1 MKVLLASDWYTP
13 AINGVVTSVANLKK
27 GLEARGH
34 QVRVLTLSTT
44 RRSYREGDVT
54 YIGSISAE
62 HIYPG
67 ARLRAD
73 LGSSLIKDLE
83 EWGPE
88 VVHTNCEFST
98 FLTAKGIAARCGAP
112 LVHTYHTVYED
123 YTHYF
128 SHSRRVGRRVVR
140 RFSRIIA
147 ARTDCIIVP
156 TEKVRRLLEGYG
168 AKVPLYVIPTGVDMH
183 CGAEELHSDIEEKRR
198 MELRKKLKV
207 PEENSLILYLG
218 RLAREKNC
226 EELIRAMAF
235 LKNRPLTLM
244 IAGGG
249 PCGESLKN
257 LARSLGLG
265 SSVIFTGMIPP
276 SEVSGYYKAA
286 DLFVSAS
293 TSETQGLTYMEA
305 LCSGLPLLCRRDD
318 CLQDVVMD
326 GKNGWLYDSCEELC
340 SRLASFMDAPALSSD
355 LRRNALETGRR
366 YTVEAFAESVEK
378 VYEKH
383 LAERCS
389 HTLA

>member
-1 MKVLLASDWYTP
+1 MKILLASDWYAP

-34 QVRVLTLSTT
+34 QVRILTLSAT

-73 LGSSLIKDLE
+73 LGSSLIRELE
-83 EWGPE
+83 EWGLE

-98 FLTAKGIAARCGAP
+98 FLAAKGIAARCGVP

-156 TEKVRRLLEGYG
+156 TEKVRRLLESYG
-168 AKVPLYVIPTGVDMH
+168 ARAPIYVIPTGVDMP
-183 CGAEELHSDIEEKRR
+183 CGAGELHSEIEEKRR
-198 MELRKKLKV
+198 MELRKKWKV
-207 PEENSLILYLG
+207 PEENTLILYLG

-226 EELIRAMAF
+226 EELIRAMGS
-235 LKNRPLTLM
+235 LRNRRVTLM
-244 IAGGG
+244 VAGGG
-249 PCGESLKN
+249 PCGESLRG

-265 SSVIFTGMIPP
+265 SRVIFTGMIPP
-276 SEVSGYYKAA
+276 AEVPGYYKAA

-318 CLQDVVMD
+318 CLQDVVIN
-326 GKNGWLYDSCEELC
+326 GSNGWLYDSCEELC
-340 SRLASFMDAPALSSD
+340 SRLAYFLDNPALSPE
-355 LRRNALETGRR
+355 LRGNALETGRR
-366 YTVEAFAESVEK
+366 YTVEAFAASVEQ
-378 VYEKH
+378 VYERH
-383 LAERCS
+383 MAERCS